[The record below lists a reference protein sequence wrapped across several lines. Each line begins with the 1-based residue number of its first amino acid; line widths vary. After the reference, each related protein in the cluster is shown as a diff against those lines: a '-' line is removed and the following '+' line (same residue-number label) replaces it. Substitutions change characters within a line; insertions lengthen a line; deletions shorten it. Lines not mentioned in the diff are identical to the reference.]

1 MGNGLSVESSVQDL
15 IQQATDPSNL
25 SVIYMGWS
33 PFINCYA
40 DALYFFFVYRNTKS
54 NVQSQCDDVPKNTI
68 ADSEAT
74 ITAIPQMNRD
84 KLKYLN
90 IFMLVGTLHSCP

>member
-33 PFINCYA
+33 PFLLIA
-40 DALYFFFVYRNTKS
+40 MQMLYTSFF
-54 NVQSQCDDVPKNTI
+54 C
-68 ADSEAT
+68 
-74 ITAIPQMNRD
+74 
-84 KLKYLN
+84 L
-90 IFMLVGTLHSCP
+90 